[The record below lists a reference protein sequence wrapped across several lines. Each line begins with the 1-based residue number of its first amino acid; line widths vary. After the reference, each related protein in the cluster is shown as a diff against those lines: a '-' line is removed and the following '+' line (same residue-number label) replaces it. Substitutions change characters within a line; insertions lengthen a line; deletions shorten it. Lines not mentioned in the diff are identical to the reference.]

1 MYKIYVDNMKADEQ
15 NQLNKWRNIPCSW
28 IRRLNI
34 VSMSVL
40 PNVTQSKPEK
50 VILWILAN

>member
-40 PNVTQSKPEK
+40 PNVVGRFDSIS
-50 VILWILAN
+50 V